1 MMITLICCSCYFDL
15 MLCMKNKLP
24 PVLHDAICG
33 CLKSVG
39 KITDIREK
47 KTCIDLLEYK
57 MTVL

>member
-47 KTCIDLLEYK
+47 KDMY
-57 MTVL
+57 